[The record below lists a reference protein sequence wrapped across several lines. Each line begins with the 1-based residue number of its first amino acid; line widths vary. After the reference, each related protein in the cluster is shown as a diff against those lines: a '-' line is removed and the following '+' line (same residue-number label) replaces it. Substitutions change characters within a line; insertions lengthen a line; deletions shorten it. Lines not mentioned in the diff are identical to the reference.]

1 MVGAAECATAAVAP
15 AVINA
20 VADAIGAHPTDLPVT
35 PARLVSLIGGAAR

>member
-1 MVGAAECATAAVAP
+1 MVSFAECA

-35 PARLVSLIGGAAR
+35 PARLMSLIGGAAR

>member
-1 MVGAAECATAAVAP
+1 MVSFAECVAVAVAP

-35 PARLVSLIGGAAR
+35 PARLMSLIGGAAR